1 MHSGFPKRRDSKI
14 LKKSYNKT
22 MNLLFLMNAFKG
34 TLTSKELNSML
45 EDYFMDDETESIPFS
60 DGGDGFSDMMKS
72 LLGKQCRS
80 IETEVHS
87 PYLGKT
93 RKADYLLFEKEAY
106 LESAA
111 AIGYRLEERK
121 DVLHATSY
129 PLGEMIKD
137 ALDHEANEINI
148 GLGGSITNDM
158 GSGILEALGVRFY
171 DSFHNIIH
179 PMGNNLDLIQD
190 MDLDRL
196 DPRVENVKFCLFS
209 DVTNPLLGK
218 NGATYVYAR
227 QKGASEEDLPKL
239 EKGME
244 NLASVYQKKC
254 KKNLQSRKGT
264 GAAGGIPMAF
274 LSFMDATI
282 VSGADFLL
290 SQKKTEEKLKEAD
303 LIFTGEGRLDSS
315 SLSGKGSV
323 AVLEKRD
330 ALGSKAE
337 VVLLVGSIEEETKQ
351 KLLKKYSDL
360 RIIKMVDNALFY
372 PISIRRKKASE
383 IFRATLKMNFCLD
396 QKKK

>member
-1 MHSGFPKRRDSKI
+1 
-14 LKKSYNKT
+14 

-45 EDYFMDDETESIPFS
+45 EDYFVDDETESIPFS
-60 DGGDGFSDMMKS
+60 DGGDGFFDMMKS
-72 LLGKQCRS
+72 LLGKQCRT

-93 RKADYLLFEKEAY
+93 RKAEYLLFENKAY

-111 AIGYRLEERK
+111 TIGYRLEERK

-137 ALDHEANEINI
+137 ALDHEVKEINI

-171 DSFHNIIH
+171 DSSHHIIH
-179 PMGNNLDLIQD
+179 PMGNNLNLIQD
-190 MDLDRL
+190 MDLDLL
-196 DPRVENVKFCLFS
+196 DPRVESVKFCLFS

-218 NGATYVYAR
+218 NGATYVFAR
-227 QKGASEEDLPKL
+227 QKGASEEELPKL

-244 NLASVYQKKC
+244 KLASVYQKKC
-254 KKNLQSRKGT
+254 KKDLQTRKGT

-274 LSFMDATI
+274 LSFMDTSI

-290 SQKKTEEKLKEAD
+290 SQEKTEEKIRNTD

-315 SLSGKGSV
+315 SLSGKGSI
-323 AVLEKRD
+323 AVLEKRES
-330 ALGSKAE
+330 LGSKAE
-337 VVLLVGSIEEETKQ
+337 VVLLVGSIEEETEQ
-351 KLLKKYSDL
+351 KLLKKYSNL
-360 RIIKMVDNALFY
+360 RIIKMMDNALLY
-372 PISIRRKKASE
+372 PISIRRKTASE
-383 IFRATLKMNFCLD
+383 IFLATLKMNFCPD

>member
-1 MHSGFPKRRDSKI
+1 
-14 LKKSYNKT
+14 

-45 EDYFMDDETESIPFS
+45 EDYFMEDETQSIPFS
-60 DGGDGFSDMMKS
+60 DGGDGFLDMMES
-72 LLGKQCRS
+72 LLGKQCS
-80 IETEVHS
+80 TMETEVQS

-93 RKADYLLFEKEAY
+93 RKADYLLFEKKAY

-137 ALDHEANEINI
+137 ALDHEVKEINI

-158 GSGILEALGVRFY
+158 GSGLLEALGVRFY
-171 DSFHNIIH
+171 DSSHHIIH
-179 PMGNNLDLIQD
+179 PMGNNLDLIED
-190 MDLDRL
+190 MNLDLL
-196 DPRVENVKFCLFS
+196 DPRVKNVKFNLFS

-218 NGATYVYAR
+218 NGATYVFAR
-227 QKGASEEDLPKL
+227 QKGATDEDLPKL
-239 EKGME
+239 EKGMD
-244 NLASVYQKKC
+244 NLALVYQKKC
-254 KKNLQSRKGT
+254 KKDLQTRKGT

-274 LSFMDATI
+274 LSFTDASI

-290 SQKKTEEKLKEAD
+290 SQKKTEEKIKKAN

-315 SLSGKGSV
+315 SLSGKGSI

-330 ALGSKAE
+330 VLSSKAE
-337 VVLLVGSIEEETKQ
+337 VVLLVGSIEEETEQ
-351 KLLKKYSDL
+351 KLLKKYSNL
-360 RIIKMVDNALFY
+360 RIIKMMDNALLY
-372 PISIRRKKASE
+372 PLSIRRQKARE
-383 IFRATLKMNFCLD
+383 IFLATLKMNFCPD